1 METLQYSFQEPIP
14 REKIEKFTQILTKN
28 LRNLTDSSFRLIN
41 NASGEPLAVVIPYDG
56 SHLKAMFI
64 ERKLSDA
71 LNELYGGLGGES
83 IMGGLGLFMVNYRR
97 YWVPILVCM
106 IFAGLL
112 AYLQVIA
119 AGIDIEGGL
128 FDEEEGGVGAA
139 VLNGL
144 VPVLLS
150 AAFMTVM
157 YLLIRR
163 FGMKVIKIFFGVF
176 ILFYIW
182 WGTLWYFSIFLFV
195 IQSYQIILD
204 IYFYGSIVGI
214 VILFVQY
221 LRNKLPEKVTN
232 ALVLLFSA
240 LFGALLGSIL
250 PTLSFLFFVGFFA
263 VWDIIAVFKGP
274 LGKII
279 EFARSE
285 SEKQEQAAAVE
296 QKQMIQKTSSGI
308 IQTESVHGQADSVH
322 SQANSVQGQTES
334 VHGQEN
340 SDHGQADS
348 VHGQTESVQAG
359 YVNQNPSANEPII
372 QERIANQGSIQ
383 NINSNQGLIDHR
395 SEFSNESNENTE
407 DDEEAIR
414 IKRTE
419 EIKQNRENAKM
430 MFRDQISIGIGNG
443 DLLFYSAF
451 VVHTVVISQS
461 LITSLL
467 VFAAI
472 FLGAKITFDR
482 LLDILI
488 KHELGEEHPGRQLP
502 GLPLSMGFGILAF
515 FLGQGIES
523 LLLLIA

>member
-1 METLQYSFQEPIP
+1 MESLQFTFQEPIP
-14 REKIEKFTQILTKN
+14 KEKVDKFTQILSKQ
-28 LRNLTDSSFRLIN
+28 LRGLNEGPFRFIN
-41 NASGEPLAVVIPYDG
+41 TASGVPITITVPYDG

-64 ERKLSDA
+64 ERKISDS
-71 LNELYGGLGGES
+71 LNELFGGLGGGS
-83 IMGGLGLFMVNYRR
+83 LMGGLGLFMVNYRR

-106 IFAGLL
+106 IFAGIL

-139 VLNGL
+139 ILNGL

-157 YLLIRR
+157 YLLIRK

-182 WGTLWYFSIFLFV
+182 WGTVWYFAIFLYV
-195 IQSYQIILD
+195 IRSFQIILD
-204 IYFYGSIVGI
+204 IYFYGSIIGVI
-214 VILFVQY
+214 ILFVQY
-221 LRNKLPEKVTN
+221 LRDKLPEKITN
-232 ALVLLFSA
+232 ALVLLFSG

-279 EFARSE
+279 EFARME
-285 SEKQEQAAAVE
+285 SEKTEGTEDTKKQRL
-296 QKQMIQKTSSGI
+296 QKKS
-308 IQTESVHGQADSVH
+308 
-322 SQANSVQGQTES
+322 
-334 VHGQEN
+334 N
-340 SDHGQADS
+340 SDDLGDKGFNYQ
-348 VHGQTESVQAG
+348 
-359 YVNQNPSANEPII
+359 
-372 QERIANQGSIQ
+372 
-383 NINSNQGLIDHR
+383 INSPTA
-395 SEFSNESNENTE
+395 SENETVKPTDNDAIGINNNKEFDLSQSEKE
-407 DDEEAIR
+407 HPDDDLDEEALR
-414 IKRTE
+414 VKRME
-419 EIKQNRENAKM
+419 EIKQDRKRAKT
-430 MFRDQISIGIGNG
+430 MFRDQINIGIGNG

-451 VVHTVVISQS
+451 VVHTIVISQS
-461 LITSLL
+461 IITAIL

-515 FLGQGIES
+515 FLGQGIET
-523 LLLLIA
+523 LLLLIL